1 MKKILYFILAAALLL
16 TACSGNQVSDPGKAE
31 DTSAVIT
38 IATEAPAAE
47 EPATETTAPEVQ
59 MLPLSRES
67 MDFSFLSGAGGWRS
81 NMTLNRD
88 GSFTGMYTDS
98 EMGEAGEGYPYGSV
112 YICAF
117 SGKFVNVEQI
127 DAYSWKMTLNSV
139 ETENAVGEEWIQEEI
154 RYVASEP
161 FGLNDPINNQECT
174 EFILYLPDTPVDQLS
189 EDFLLWWPYMFS
201 EEADTKTTL
210 SCYGILNVTTGYGF
224 FTAEA

>member
-1 MKKILYFILAAALLL
+1 MKKVLYFILASALLL
-16 TACSGNQVSDPGKAE
+16 TACAKDQPMEETVGTE

-38 IATEAPAAE
+38 IATEAPATE
-47 EPATETTAPEVQ
+47 VPAAQ
-59 MLPLSRES
+59 MQTLPLPRES
-67 MDFSFLSGAGGWRS
+67 MDFSFLSGAGGWRT

-88 GSFTGMYTDS
+88 GSFAGMYSDS

-112 YICAF
+112 YVCNF
-117 SGKFVNVEQI
+117 SGTFAGFEQI

-139 ETENAVGEEWIQEEI
+139 ETENPVGEEWIQEEI

-161 FGLNDPINNQECT
+161 FGLNDPINNQKCT

-224 FTAEA
+224 FAAEA